1 MAPKVF
7 LTGATGYIGGTAHA
21 FIAKAH
27 PDWEFTLLV
36 RDEERGRP
44 IKDKYPDTKFVYG
57 GLDDNDVVQ
66 KVAAEA
72 DIVVHTADSAD
83 NDNGARNIAKG
94 LADGHSA
101 DKPGYWI
108 HVSGTGILT
117 WYDAKAQRLGESPL
131 PEQKYHDIE
140 GVERLVNEIPD
151 EASHRKTDK
160 IVQAAISDAVKV
172 AIIAPP
178 TIYGTGSGVVNRRS
192 IQVPDFTKGSLEKG
206 FVPIVEAGKTEW
218 DHVHIDDLGDLF
230 LRLADATQDPSKASN
245 PEIFGPHAYF
255 FAENGHHVWSEVSKW
270 IAESASRL
278 GYLPEALTKV
288 TSKREVDL
296 MGGRASTSFYRN
308 SKGVAARARK
318 YLGWEAK
325 GEPLKDTIDEVV
337 ELEAKALGFT
347 PKEKKG

>member
-21 FIAKAH
+21 YIAKAH

-36 RDEERGRP
+36 RNEERGKP
-44 IKDKYPDTKFVYG
+44 IEEKYPDARFVYG
-57 GLDDNDVVQ
+57 GLDDDDLVQ
-66 KVAAEA
+66 KAAAEA
-72 DIVVHTADSAD
+72 DIVVHTADSSD
-83 NDNGARNIAKG
+83 HDNGARNIAKG
-94 LADGHSA
+94 LADGHTA

-108 HVSGTGILT
+108 HVSGTSILT
-117 WYDAKAQRLGESPL
+117 WYDAKVRRFGDPPL

-140 GVERLVNEIPD
+140 GVERLINELPD
-151 EASHRKTDK
+151 EADHRTTDK
-160 IVQAAISDAVKV
+160 IVLDANSDTVKV
-172 AIIAPP
+172 AIVCPP
-178 TIYGTGSGVVNRRS
+178 TIYGTGSGVINTRS
-192 IQVPDFTKGSLEKG
+192 MQVPNLAKGTLEKG
-206 FVPIVEAGKTEW
+206 FAPIVGEGKTEW

-230 LRLADATQDPSKASN
+230 VRLADATQDPSKAGN
-245 PEIFGPHAYF
+245 PEIFGRRAYF

-270 IAESASRL
+270 IAESASKL

-288 TSKREVDL
+288 ASQKEVDQ
-296 MGGRASTSFYRN
+296 MDGAATPSYYRN

-325 GEPLKDTIDEVV
+325 GEPLKATISGVV
-337 ELEAKALGFT
+337 EGEAKALGYT